1 MLKNKIYN
9 HFFNEIFKNFI
20 TILLTFAAIAWVVRA
35 VNFLDLMVE
44 DGYASGIYFKYS
56 LLNITSIITRFIPL
70 AFLLSFTISVIKFE
84 RQKELLIL
92 WTAGLTKIKIFHIFL
107 LISFCIAIF
116 QIVLSSLINPLL
128 LNKSRSL
135 LSNTEELEINT
146 VLRSNEFNDA
156 FDGLTFYIEKKN
168 INNELINIF
177 IKDES
182 GKFNTI
188 IEEIGKKKNSTIFAK
203 KGFIT
208 DDKLILYNGSVQTVN
223 QKNEIKNVEFQKTEL
238 SLIGL
243 STRTIKQPKIQETS
257 SVLLIKCIFSQND
270 NLNLNNCSDNY
281 KSESIQAMSRR
292 LAVPLYIPLISI
304 IISFLLINKKE
315 KKYTFL
321 KKYILFSVTFIILI
335 FAEILLKYTGL
346 TSLIATIYFILPILM
361 SLFLYIY
368 LLKEIINEKIV
379 K

>member
-1 MLKNKIYN
+1 M
-9 HFFNEIFKNFI
+9 
-20 TILLTFAAIAWVVRA
+20 
-35 VNFLDLMVE
+35 
-44 DGYASGIYFKYS
+44 
-56 LLNITSIITRFIPL
+56 
-70 AFLLSFTISVIKFE
+70 SFTISVIKFE

-92 WTAGLTKIKIFHIFL
+92 WTAGLSKIKIFHIFL

-223 QKNEIKNVEFQKTEL
+223 QKNEIFRIIELAMEFFEEL
-238 SLIGL
+238 
-243 STRTIKQPKIQETS
+243 
-257 SVLLIKCIFSQND
+257 F
-270 NLNLNNCSDNY
+270 
-281 KSESIQAMSRR
+281 
-292 LAVPLYIPLISI
+292 
-304 IISFLLINKKE
+304 
-315 KKYTFL
+315 
-321 KKYILFSVTFIILI
+321 
-335 FAEILLKYTGL
+335 
-346 TSLIATIYFILPILM
+346 
-361 SLFLYIY
+361 
-368 LLKEIINEKIV
+368 
-379 K
+379 